1 MAKYNR
7 KYYEILQL
15 ARVFKFYNDCF
26 NMVHKVAY
34 GAKYGKGL
42 NTLTQMLYRLP
53 VALAKVNAGNNQKT
67 HYME

>member
-1 MAKYNR
+1 
-7 KYYEILQL
+7 
-15 ARVFKFYNDCF
+15 
-26 NMVHKVAY
+26 MVHKVAY

-67 HYME
+67 HYMEWYKSFILCI